1 MHKNTAYI
9 YQRPIELI
17 GGTFIKQAIFV
28 WLANVDSLSQS
39 TRFVAA
45 SQYAFMN
52 VGPW

>member
-1 MHKNTAYI
+1 MHKNTV
-9 YQRPIELI
+9 PELI
-17 GGTFIKQAIFV
+17 GGQQFV
-28 WLANVDSLSQS
+28 WLANVDSQSRS